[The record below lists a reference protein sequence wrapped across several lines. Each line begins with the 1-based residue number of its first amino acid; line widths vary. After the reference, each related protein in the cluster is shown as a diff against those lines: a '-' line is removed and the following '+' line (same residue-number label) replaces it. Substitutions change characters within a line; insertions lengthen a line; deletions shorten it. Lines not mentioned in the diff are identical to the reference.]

1 MNPSRSASFRLLA
14 LRRCRLTTTLLCMA
28 LLPASTTWAADDS
41 AAAGITLD
49 SPTSGWRNSALD
61 NNAQNF
67 MQDVH
72 YPSSDVNTRAGQSR
86 LATIAGQIRLAPKA
100 KNSDSDNSGNAGQ
113 APHTLIVNGIDMPLK
128 VDDSGNF
135 SRPWVFGPGAN
146 NVEIRSP
153 DGKQDARAQFYE
165 ANPNQTPAKIR
176 VILGWS
182 TDQTDLDLHVIT
194 PSGEHC
200 WYGNRSL
207 SDGGALDVD
216 VTDGYGPEIFET
228 PVAQH
233 GRYFVYVNYY
243 GGSGASADGKPA
255 VITVAHVTV
264 ITNENTVDEKKQTFV
279 VPMRRP
285 GELTL
290 VSSFTY

>member
-1 MNPSRSASFRLLA
+1 MSGVRAGGVA
-14 LRRCRLTTTLLCMA
+14 ITLLMA
-28 LLPASTTWAADDS
+28 TGGSISAAHAAD
-41 AAAGITLD
+41 AGAAGITLAA
-49 SPTSGWRNSALD
+49 PISGWRNSALD
-61 NNAQNF
+61 NGDQNF

-72 YPSSDVNTRAGQSR
+72 YPASDVNTRAGQSR
-86 LATIAGQIRLAPKA
+86 LATIAGQITQAPKKRSA
-100 KNSDSDNSGNAGQ
+100 DQSGSGQ
-113 APHTLIVNGIDMPLK
+113 APHTLIVNGVDMPLK

-200 WYGNRSL
+200 WYGNRTL
-207 SDGGALDVD
+207 SDGGTLDVD

-228 PVAQH
+228 PVAKH
-233 GRYFVYVNYY
+233 GRYYVYVNYY
-243 GGSGASADGKPA
+243 GGGGSDSDGKPA

-290 VSSFTY
+290 VSGFVY